1 MQTAVK
7 VAVNDVGGKEAAVTD
22 NLNIRQAVGTHL
34 FSEPADFF

>member
-7 VAVNDVGGKEAAVTD
+7 VAVSKFGKKEAIVAA
-22 NLNIRQAVGTHL
+22 NLNIWQATGTHL